1 MFYSKS
7 LILDQFTPVSI
18 YQKIKIL
25 FSDEITFLFESVI
38 NSNDGNFSYI
48 IIGDR
53 ERVWHKNGKSFYKNE
68 NNEVTNISS
77 NPFIFLKKL
86 L

>member
-18 YQKIKIL
+18 YQKIKTI
-25 FSDEITFLFESVI
+25 FKNEITFLFESVL

-48 IIGDR
+48 LIGDR
-53 ERVWHKNGKSFYKNE
+53 ERVWHKNGKVSTKILM
-68 NNEVTNISS
+68 VI
-77 NPFIFLKKL
+77 L
-86 L
+86 